1 MLNIFCRGL
10 ILSLLL
16 SGSTSA
22 DTLSE
27 VLQRGFLRCGITDS
41 GPGFSTINDRGER
54 VGFEIDHCKT
64 IAAAVFGE
72 LKLEYVIVTPQT
84 AFTMLQSG
92 GIDIFPAGATLSF
105 TRDNRMGLDFTG
117 VYFYDGQG
125 FMVRKA
131 LGVNKVTDLANATIC
146 VTQGTTLEQNLA
158 DYFLAHGLNYDLV
171 TFSDVEKAMHA
182 YQQDRC
188 DAMTMQR
195 AALAAR
201 SAAMHTREEHMILTE
216 MISKEPQGGLVR
228 QDDPKWRDIAF
239 WSFNVRIAAEE
250 LGINQSNVGQQLS
263 NTDSAET
270 QRLLGNYGDFGKS
283 LGLSNKWAYD
293 IIRLVGNYDDV
304 WKRNLTPVGLQR
316 RTNALWQDGGVMIAL
331 PFR

>member
-1 MLNIFCRGL
+1 MLLQACL
-10 ILSLLL
+10 ASY
-16 SGSTSA
+16 SVSA
-22 DTLSE
+22 DTLEE

-41 GPGFSTINDRGER
+41 GPGFSTVNDEGQR
-54 VGFEIDHCKT
+54 VGFEIDHCNT

-72 LKLEYVIVTPQT
+72 LKIDYVIVTPQT

-105 TRDNRMGLDFTG
+105 SRDTRMGLDFTG

-125 FMVRKA
+125 FMVRKDRN
-131 LGVNKVTDLANATIC
+131 VSKVVDLAGATIC

-158 DYFLAHGLNYDLV
+158 DYFLSHQIDYEIV
-171 TFSDVEKAMHA
+171 TFAGVEKAMQA
-182 YQQDRC
+182 YEQDRC

-201 SAAMHTREEHMILTE
+201 SAAMHRRAEHVILAD

-239 WSFNVRIAAEE
+239 WSFNARVAAEE
-250 LGINQSNVGQQLS
+250 LGINQANVEKQLA
-263 NTDSAET
+263 NPDNAEA
-270 QRLLGNYGDFGKS
+270 QRLLGIHGDFGKT
-283 LGLSNKWAYD
+283 LGLSNQWAYH

-304 WKRNLTPVGLQR
+304 WRRNLSPLGLPR
-316 RTNALWQDGGVMIAL
+316 GANALWRDGGVMIAL